1 LEGFGGTMSKHHAIR
16 VKNHITESILG
27 SIFGAALISALGA
40 NGVHIILFVVLA
52 VLALVG
58 LIAAN
63 KADIEEEEEIEE
75 EKNA

>member
-1 LEGFGGTMSKHHAIR
+1 
-16 VKNHITESILG
+16 LG
-27 SIFGAALISALGA
+27 SIFGAALISALSATGI
-40 NGVHIILFVVLA
+40 HIFLFVALS

-75 EKNA
+75 EKKDA